1 MKGNKRMGLWNF
13 FKKKKKVQSGVC
25 FSNEKS
31 STELVKNF
39 LEAYSDEINT
49 VSTENEEKLTEKTRK
64 FYLELDDGRKIT
76 VIVNPDRNFLLKE
89 KIGIEIFLEKL
100 SSQSFRSISEENL
113 DKYSRLFIMLEA
125 VNKEE
130 MKDEA
135 KLLNK
140 TANFL
145 GKFHKFIIQKR
156 LNHYH
161 FGKRKMIQNPEKWE
175 LSDFIPPLSEKMF
188 AEYNAE
194 ITDGDIERKH
204 RNIDMMK
211 QNGIPYD
218 ENMEVSISEKNA
230 VIRKKW
236 DIIRKIVAIAMT
248 RLAAE
253 TYLEKRE
260 NGQKELKIIT
270 DIFEE
275 RYQFKQVLSERE
287 KNYLENPS
295 DDKELNLEFYFM
307 LEGAK
312 MLLWVLSII
321 DVEFAD
327 FNTFCDVSM
336 LIDGLK
342 HENLKSFARKCQ
354 IRSKNK
360 ILDMVDYTYRLN
372 WANVEIKLDGYERIV
387 NESILYFSR
396 LALEWVVQDGKSMDD
411 IVIHT

>member
-39 LEAYSDEINT
+39 LEDYSDEINT

-64 FYLELDDGRKIT
+64 FYLELNDGRKIT

-113 DKYSRLFIMLEA
+113 DKYSKLFIMLEA

-175 LSDFIPPLSEKMF
+175 LLDFIPPLSEKMF
-188 AEYNAE
+188 AEYNLE
-194 ITDGDIERKH
+194 ITDKDIERKH
-204 RNIDMMK
+204 RNIDIMK

>member
-1 MKGNKRMGLWNF
+1 MGLWNF

-64 FYLELDDGRKIT
+64 FYLELEDGRKIT

-113 DKYSRLFIMLEA
+113 DKYSKLFIMLEA

-236 DIIRKIVAIAMT
+236 DIIRKIVAITMT

-336 LIDGLK
+336 LVDGLK

-396 LALEWVVQDGKSMDD
+396 LALEWVVQDGESMDD

>member
-13 FKKKKKVQSGVC
+13 FKKRKKVQSGVC

-64 FYLELDDGRKIT
+64 FYLELNDGRKIT

-188 AEYNAE
+188 AEYNVR

-336 LIDGLK
+336 LVDGLK

>member
-1 MKGNKRMGLWNF
+1 
-13 FKKKKKVQSGVC
+13 
-25 FSNEKS
+25 
-31 STELVKNF
+31 
-39 LEAYSDEINT
+39 
-49 VSTENEEKLTEKTRK
+49 
-64 FYLELDDGRKIT
+64 
-76 VIVNPDRNFLLKE
+76 
-89 KIGIEIFLEKL
+89 
-100 SSQSFRSISEENL
+100 
-113 DKYSRLFIMLEA
+113 
-125 VNKEE
+125 
-130 MKDEA
+130 
-135 KLLNK
+135 
-140 TANFL
+140 
-145 GKFHKFIIQKR
+145 
-156 LNHYH
+156 
-161 FGKRKMIQNPEKWE
+161 
-175 LSDFIPPLSEKMF
+175 MF
-188 AEYNAE
+188 AEYNVE

-204 RNIDMMK
+204 RNIGMMK

-253 TYLEKRE
+253 TYL
-260 NGQKELKIIT
+260 
-270 DIFEE
+270 EE

-360 ILDMVDYTYRLN
+360 ILGMVDYTYRLN

>member
-113 DKYSRLFIMLEA
+113 DKYSKLFIMLEA

-188 AEYNAE
+188 AEYNLE
-194 ITDGDIERKH
+194 ITDKDIERKH
-204 RNIDMMK
+204 RNIDIMK

-218 ENMEVSISEKNA
+218 ENMEVSISEKNT

-270 DIFEE
+270 DTFEE

-307 LEGAK
+307 LEGTK

-321 DVEFAD
+321 DVEFED

-360 ILDMVDYTYRLN
+360 ILDMLDYTYRLN

>member
-113 DKYSRLFIMLEA
+113 DKYSKLFIMLEA

-188 AEYNAE
+188 AEYNVE

-342 HENLKSFARKCQ
+342 HEHLKSFARKCQ

>member
-1 MKGNKRMGLWNF
+1 MGLWNF

-113 DKYSRLFIMLEA
+113 NKYSKLFIMLEA

-140 TANFL
+140 TVNFL

-188 AEYNAE
+188 AEYNVE

>member
-113 DKYSRLFIMLEA
+113 NKYSKLFIMLEA

-188 AEYNAE
+188 AEYNVK

-204 RNIDMMK
+204 RNIDIMK

-372 WANVEIKLDGYERIV
+372 WANIEIKLDGYERIV

>member
-113 DKYSRLFIMLEA
+113 DKYSKLFIMLEA

-145 GKFHKFIIQKR
+145 GKFHKFIMQKR

-188 AEYNAE
+188 AEYNVE

-204 RNIDMMK
+204 RNIGMMK

>member
-64 FYLELDDGRKIT
+64 FYLELEDGRKIT

-135 KLLNK
+135 KMLNK

-188 AEYNAE
+188 AEYNVN

-236 DIIRKIVAIAMT
+236 DIIRKMVAIVMT

-253 TYLEKRE
+253 TYLEKKE

>member
-113 DKYSRLFIMLEA
+113 DKYSKLFIMMEA

-145 GKFHKFIIQKR
+145 GKFHKFIMQKR

-188 AEYNAE
+188 AEYNVE

-204 RNIDMMK
+204 RNIGMMK

>member
-113 DKYSRLFIMLEA
+113 DKYSKLFIMLEA

-188 AEYNAE
+188 AEYNVE

>member
-113 DKYSRLFIMLEA
+113 NKYSKLFIMLEA

-140 TANFL
+140 TVNFL

-188 AEYNAE
+188 AEYNVE

-218 ENMEVSISEKNA
+218 ENMEVSISEKNT

>member
-39 LEAYSDEINT
+39 LEVYSDEINT

-188 AEYNAE
+188 AEYNVE

-295 DDKELNLEFYFM
+295 DEKELNLEFYFM

>member
-113 DKYSRLFIMLEA
+113 DKYSKLFIMLEA

-175 LSDFIPPLSEKMF
+175 ISDFIPPLSEKMF
-188 AEYNAE
+188 AEYNLE
-194 ITDGDIERKH
+194 ITDKDIERKH
-204 RNIDMMK
+204 RNIDIMK

-218 ENMEVSISEKNA
+218 ENMEVSISEKNT

-270 DIFEE
+270 DTFEE

-307 LEGAK
+307 LEGTK

-321 DVEFAD
+321 DVEFED

-360 ILDMVDYTYRLN
+360 ILDMLDYTYRLN

>member
-113 DKYSRLFIMLEA
+113 DKYSKLFIMLEA

-188 AEYNAE
+188 AEYNVE

-204 RNIDMMK
+204 RNIGMMK

>member
-113 DKYSRLFIMLEA
+113 DKYSKLFIMLEA

-336 LIDGLK
+336 LVDGLK

>member
-100 SSQSFRSISEENL
+100 SSQSFRSISKENL
-113 DKYSRLFIMLEA
+113 DKYSKLFIMLEA

-175 LSDFIPPLSEKMF
+175 LSDFILPLSEKMF

>member
-1 MKGNKRMGLWNF
+1 MGLWNF

-31 STELVKNF
+31 ATELVKSF
-39 LEAYSDEINT
+39 LEAYADEISK
-49 VSTENEEKLTEKTRK
+49 VSTDNEEKLTEKTRK
-64 FYLELDDGRKIT
+64 FYLELNDGRKIT

-100 SSQSFRSISEENL
+100 NIKSFRSISEEEL
-113 DKYSRLFIMLEA
+113 DKYNRLFVMLEA
-125 VNKEE
+125 LNKEE

-135 KLLNK
+135 KLLDK
-140 TANFL
+140 TVNFL

-161 FGKRKMIQNPEKWE
+161 FGKRKMIQKPEKWE
-175 LSDFIPPLSEKMF
+175 ISDFIPPLLEEMF
-188 AEYNAE
+188 AEYNLE
-194 ITDGDIERKH
+194 ITDKDIERKA
-204 RNIDMMK
+204 RTIDIMR
-211 QNGIPYD
+211 QNGLPYN

-236 DIIRKIVAIAMT
+236 DIIRKMVAIVMT

-253 TYLEKRE
+253 TYLEKKE

-295 DDKELNLEFYFM
+295 DNKELNLEFYFM
-307 LEGAK
+307 LEAAK

-321 DVEFAD
+321 DIEFED

-342 HENLKSFARKCQ
+342 HESLKSFARKCE

-360 ILDMVDYTYRLN
+360 ILDMLDYAYRLN
-372 WANVEIKLDGYERIV
+372 WANVEIKLQGYDRIV
-387 NESILYFSR
+387 NESIMYFSR
-396 LALEWVVQDGKSMDD
+396 LALEWAVQDGKNMEE
-411 IVIHT
+411 IEIHT

>member
-113 DKYSRLFIMLEA
+113 DKYSKLFIMLEA

-188 AEYNAE
+188 AEYNVE

-211 QNGIPYD
+211 KNGIPYD
-218 ENMEVSISEKNA
+218 ENMEVIISEKNA

>member
-1 MKGNKRMGLWNF
+1 MGLWNF

-113 DKYSRLFIMLEA
+113 NKYSKLFIMLEA

-140 TANFL
+140 TVNFL

-188 AEYNAE
+188 AEYNVE

-218 ENMEVSISEKNA
+218 ENMEVSISEKNT

>member
-113 DKYSRLFIMLEA
+113 DKYSKLFIMLEA

-135 KLLNK
+135 KMLNK

>member
-140 TANFL
+140 TVNFL

-295 DDKELNLEFYFM
+295 DDKV
-307 LEGAK
+307 
-312 MLLWVLSII
+312 LWVLSII

-336 LIDGLK
+336 LVDGLK

>member
-113 DKYSRLFIMLEA
+113 DKYSKLFIMLEA

-140 TANFL
+140 TVNFL

-188 AEYNAE
+188 AEYNVK

-204 RNIDMMK
+204 RNIGMMK

>member
-64 FYLELDDGRKIT
+64 FYLELEDGRKIT

-218 ENMEVSISEKNA
+218 ENMEVNISEKNA

-336 LIDGLK
+336 LVDGLK

>member
-64 FYLELDDGRKIT
+64 FYLELDVGRKIT
-76 VIVNPDRNFLLKE
+76 VIVNPDKNFLLKE

-113 DKYSRLFIMLEA
+113 DKYSKLFIMLEA

-175 LSDFIPPLSEKMF
+175 ISDFIPPLSEKMF
-188 AEYNAE
+188 AEYNLE
-194 ITDGDIERKH
+194 ITDKDIERKH
-204 RNIDMMK
+204 RNIDIMK

-336 LIDGLK
+336 LVDGLK

-396 LALEWVVQDGKSMDD
+396 LALEWVVQDGESMDD

>member
-113 DKYSRLFIMLEA
+113 DKYSKLFIMLEA

-188 AEYNAE
+188 AEYNVE

-204 RNIDMMK
+204 RNIDIMK

-270 DIFEE
+270 DTFEE

>member
-1 MKGNKRMGLWNF
+1 MGLWNF

-113 DKYSRLFIMLEA
+113 DKYSKLFIMLEA

-188 AEYNAE
+188 AEYNVE

-204 RNIDMMK
+204 RNIDIMK

-270 DIFEE
+270 DTFEE

>member
-113 DKYSRLFIMLEA
+113 DKYSKLFIMLEA

-140 TANFL
+140 TVNFL

-188 AEYNAE
+188 AEYNLE
-194 ITDGDIERKH
+194 ITDEDIERKH

>member
-39 LEAYSDEINT
+39 LEAYSDEINA

-113 DKYSRLFIMLEA
+113 DKYSKLFIMLEA

-175 LSDFIPPLSEKMF
+175 ISDFIPPLSEKMF
-188 AEYNAE
+188 AEYNLE
-194 ITDGDIERKH
+194 ITDEDIERKH

-360 ILDMVDYTYRLN
+360 ILDMMDYTYRLN

>member
-1 MKGNKRMGLWNF
+1 M
-13 FKKKKKVQSGVC
+13 
-25 FSNEKS
+25 
-31 STELVKNF
+31 
-39 LEAYSDEINT
+39 EAYSDEINT

-100 SSQSFRSISEENL
+100 SSQSFRSISKENL
-113 DKYSRLFIMLEA
+113 DKYSKLFIMLEA

-188 AEYNAE
+188 AEYNVE

-342 HENLKSFARKCQ
+342 HEHLKSFARKCQ

>member
-113 DKYSRLFIMLEA
+113 DKYSKLFIMLEA

-188 AEYNAE
+188 AEYNVE

-204 RNIDMMK
+204 RNIGMMK

-260 NGQKELKIIT
+260 NGQQELKIIT

>member
-39 LEAYSDEINT
+39 LEAYSDEINA

-113 DKYSRLFIMLEA
+113 DKYSKLFIMLEA

-140 TANFL
+140 TVNFL

-188 AEYNAE
+188 AEYNVE

>member
-113 DKYSRLFIMLEA
+113 DKYSKLFIMLEA

-140 TANFL
+140 TVNFL
-145 GKFHKFIIQKR
+145 EKFHKFIIQKR

-188 AEYNAE
+188 AEYNVE